1 MASNSTFLYS
11 YCQPVSKFWGGLD
24 DPNRGYD
31 EIDISLCF
39 QDTVLLSGFS
49 VIFILAALSQ
59 MLYYRKSKF
68 RIPLTVVNF
77 LKELFIA
84 LDILLVTAEAVFA
97 IYTYL
102 AYTNSVA
109 IFQIVSPLI
118 SCFALFVALILVQFH
133 RVRGIYTSGLF
144 HVYWFLLLFL
154 DGIKIRT
161 YSLDIEGNELHQPDH
176 ATTSIVF
183 LSFSCLNLLVRTILC
198 IITLFADK
206 IPESWFKGIDKPI
219 PEEKAT
225 FLSQITWW
233 WLNGLVITGFRRTLE
248 RSDLWSL
255 NREDTTKYAAPLFRN
270 CWEEEF
276 RKKQAE
282 IDKRPPVRDEDLLLK
297 TIKSE
302 KEPLIQS
309 ASGRGFF
316 SSSLFS
322 HKDDNP
328 TRLPFV
334 HTLVILAKT
343 YWFPFLV
350 CGLFKLIQDCLIFV
364 SPQILSL
371 LIAFVQ
377 NVDEPYWHGI
387 VYAFILLAV
396 SILQSVILHQ
406 YFQRGFVLGMNI
418 RTALVSII
426 YRKALKL
433 SHESRQKTTIGE
445 IVNLMSVDAQ
455 RFMDLMSYI
464 HLIWSAPFQILI
476 SVVFLY
482 FTIQYAVFAGLV
494 VMILMIPINSVIAAI
509 NRKFQKKLMILKDKR
524 IKTIT
529 EILNGIKVIKLYAW
543 EIPNQEEVL
552 EIREQ
557 EMTVLK
563 YSAILSAVSTF
574 TWMLAPLLVALATF
588 ATYVIFGNVLTP
600 QKAFVSL
607 SLFNILR
614 FPMTMLPFLVTFLVE
629 CSVSI
634 TRMNKFLNHEDL
646 DPNSVKW
653 STNPAILGEA
663 TILVQNASYGWVKS
677 GDSILK
683 NINMRVDPGT
693 LVSIVGQVG
702 AGKSSFLMAL
712 LGEMDKHRG
721 EAKLQGSVAFVP
733 QLPWM
738 QNATLRDNILF
749 GAPYD
754 PHRYQDVLRA
764 CALESDIQILPTGDQ
779 TEIGEKGINLSGG
792 QKQRVSLARAVYQD
806 SDVYFLD
813 DTLSAVDAHVG
824 QHIYQEVIGP
834 NGLLK
839 NKTRIFIT
847 HNLSYL
853 SDSDYIAMFDHGT
866 IVEQGEYN
874 AVIGNNGEIA
884 QLIDT
889 FTTTGHTSGTSATDD
904 DHKAGPISSEG
915 KDLPIESK
923 SADPDKS
930 DKTGNII
937 DEEIADT
944 GRVSLKVVYVYLKA
958 VGLILSCII
967 TLLFVLSYVANGG
980 TSIWL
985 AYWSNQYVVNP
996 NTSSNTSNAT
1006 TGPELGLY
1014 LGVYALLGVLQ
1025 GFFASTSAYF
1035 FAIGAVYASRDLH
1048 KILLLNV
1055 IRLPMSFFEKT
1066 PIGRIMNRFSKD
1078 IYLIDESIPMS
1089 MSDFINTFFSVMVT
1103 IIIISY
1109 ATPLF
1114 LIVVVPM
1121 IIFYLFVQRFY
1132 VCTSRQLKRI
1142 ESITRSPVYSHFQES
1157 LSGVSTIRGY
1167 KMQNSF
1173 IQENEDRV
1181 DRNQEVYYPSISA
1194 NRWLAIRLELVGH
1207 FVVFFAALFAVVS
1220 RELSITNAGLIGLS
1234 ISYALS
1240 ITQVLNWLV
1249 RMTSELEA
1257 NIVSV
1262 ERVKEYAELEREASP
1277 VTEKIN
1283 LPDNWPQRGL
1293 VEFRKYSVKY
1303 REDLDLVIDNLDLE
1317 IADGQK
1323 LAIVGRTGAGKS
1335 SLTLALF
1342 RILEAT
1348 RGSIVIDGVD
1358 IADVGLDDLRS
1369 RLTIIPQ
1376 DPVLFSGTLRSNLDP
1391 FNTTPDARLWEALE
1405 HSHLKHHV
1413 EGMPKGLDFIIQ
1425 EGGENLSVGQRQ
1437 MVCLARALLRR
1448 TKILVLDEAT
1458 AAIDMET
1465 DDIIQKTIRE
1475 HFADCTV
1482 ITIAHRLK
1490 TILDYDQVVVLSF
1503 GKSIEHDS
1511 PKNLIDKK
1519 GAFYDMVREAGL
1531 L

>member
-11 YCQPVSKFWGGLD
+11 YCQPVSRFWGGLD
-24 DPNRGYD
+24 DPSRRYD

-49 VIFILAALSQ
+49 VIFCLTALCQ

-68 RIPLTVVNF
+68 RIPLTLVNF
-77 LKELFIA
+77 LKELVIV
-84 LDILLVTAEAVFA
+84 LNILLVAAEAIFA

-102 AYTNSVA
+102 AYENSIA

-118 SCFALFVALILVQFH
+118 LLVALFVALFLVQFH

-144 HVYWFLLLFL
+144 HIYWFLLLFL
-154 DGIKIRT
+154 DGMKIRT
-161 YSLDIEGNELHQPDH
+161 YSLDIEGNELNQPDNN
-176 ATTSIVF
+176 TTSIAF
-183 LSFSCLNLLVRTILC
+183 LSFSCLNLPVHTIIL
-198 IITLFADK
+198 IITLFPDK

-255 NREDTTKYAAPLFRN
+255 NREDTTQYAAPLFRN
-270 CWEEEF
+270 CWENEF
-276 RKKQAE
+276 LKKQAE
-282 IDKRPPVRDEDLLLK
+282 IDKIPPVRNEEVLLE
-297 TIKSE
+297 TIRKSSE
-302 KEPLIQS
+302 QEPLLQS
-309 ASGRGFF
+309 DRARS
-316 SSSLFS
+316 
-322 HKDDNP
+322 
-328 TRLPFV
+328 RLSPGSRANRPNIPFV
-334 HTLVILAKT
+334 HTFVIMVKT

-350 CGLFKLIQDCLIFV
+350 CGLLKLIHDCLIFV

-377 NVDEPYWHGI
+377 NLNEPYWHGI
-387 VYAFILLAV
+387 VYAFILLSV
-396 SILQSVILHQ
+396 SILQSVVLHQ

-455 RFMDLMSYI
+455 RFMDLMAYI
-464 HLIWSAPFQILI
+464 HLIWSAPFQIVVSI
-476 SVVFLY
+476 VFLY
-482 FTIQYAVFAGLV
+482 FTIKYAVFAGLF
-494 VMILMIPINSVIAAI
+494 ILLLMLPLNGVIAAI
-509 NRKFQKKLMILKDKR
+509 SMKLQKILMALKDKR

-529 EILNGIKVIKLYAW
+529 EILNGIKVIKLYSW
-543 EIPNQEEVL
+543 EEPNQREVL
-552 EIREQ
+552 EIRNQ
-557 EMTVLK
+557 EMRILR
-563 YSAILSAVSTF
+563 YSAILNSSVYF
-574 TWMLAPLLVALATF
+574 LWQMAPLLVALASF
-588 ATYVIFGNVLTP
+588 ATYVLSGNPLTP
-600 QKAFVSL
+600 RTAFVAL
-607 SLFNILR
+607 ALFNIIR
-614 FPMTMLPFLVTFLVE
+614 FPIIMIPYLISFLVE

-646 DPNSVKW
+646 NPNSVKW

-663 TILVQNASYGWVKS
+663 TVLVQNANYGWVKS
-677 GDSILK
+677 GDPILK
-683 NINMRVDPGT
+683 NINMRVDSGT
-693 LVSIVGQVG
+693 LVSIIGQVG

-712 LGEMDKHRG
+712 LGEMEKHRG
-721 EAKLQGSVAFVP
+721 EARLQGTVAFVP
-733 QLPWM
+733 QIPWI

-749 GAPYD
+749 GAPYN

-839 NKTRIFIT
+839 NTTRIFVT

-853 SDSDYIAMFDHGT
+853 SDSNYIAMFDHGT

-874 AVIGNNGEIA
+874 AVMGNNGEIA

-889 FTTTGHTSGTSATDD
+889 FTNTGHTNGTSATHY
-904 DHKAGPISSEG
+904 DHKAVPKSPES

-923 SADPDKS
+923 SADPDKNNN
-930 DKTGNII
+930 TGNII

-944 GRVSLKVVYVYLKA
+944 GRVSFKVVHVYIKA
-958 VGLILSCII
+958 IGLILSCVI
-967 TLLFVLSYVANGG
+967 LVLFILSYVANGG
-980 TSIWL
+980 TSVWL
-985 AYWSNQYVVNP
+985 AYWSNKYVVNP
-996 NTSSNTSNAT
+996 NTSSNISNTT
-1006 TGPELGLY
+1006 TGPEVGLY

-1025 GFFASTSAYF
+1025 GIFSSSSAYF

-1055 IRLPMSFFEKT
+1055 VRLPMSFFDKT
-1066 PIGRIMNRFSKD
+1066 PIGRIVNRFSKD
-1078 IYLIDESIPMS
+1078 IYLIDETIPMS
-1089 MSDFINTFFSVMVT
+1089 IIDFINTFFSVLVT

-1114 LIVVVPM
+1114 LIVVIPI
-1121 IIFYLFVQRFY
+1121 IIFYMFVQRFY

-1167 KMQNSF
+1167 KKQDSF

-1181 DRNQEVYYPSISA
+1181 DRNQEVYYPSICA
-1194 NRWLAIRLELVGH
+1194 NRWLAIRLELIGH
-1207 FVVFFAALFAVVS
+1207 SVVFFAAISAVVS

-1234 ISYALS
+1234 ISYALM
-1240 ITQVLNWLV
+1240 ITEDLNWLV

-1257 NIVSV
+1257 NIVAV

-1277 VTEKIN
+1277 ITERIN

-1293 VEFRKYSVKY
+1293 VEFKEYSVKY
-1303 REDLDLVIDNLDLE
+1303 REDLDLVIDKLNLE
-1317 IADGQK
+1317 IAEGQK

-1348 RGSIVIDGVD
+1348 GGSILIDGVN

-1391 FNTTPDARLWEALE
+1391 FGELMAFLSCFQISP
-1405 HSHLKHHV
+1405 HV
-1413 EGMPKGLDFIIQ
+1413 MLRG
-1425 EGGENLSVGQRQ
+1425 NY
-1437 MVCLARALLRR
+1437 CL
-1448 TKILVLDEAT
+1448 
-1458 AAIDMET
+1458 
-1465 DDIIQKTIRE
+1465 
-1475 HFADCTV
+1475 
-1482 ITIAHRLK
+1482 
-1490 TILDYDQVVVLSF
+1490 
-1503 GKSIEHDS
+1503 G
-1511 PKNLIDKK
+1511 
-1519 GAFYDMVREAGL
+1519 
-1531 L
+1531 

>member
-276 RKKQAE
+276 IRKQAN
-282 IDKRPPVRDEDLLLK
+282 IRKRFPERNEEVLLE
-297 TIKSE
+297 TIRKSSE
-302 KEPLIQS
+302 QEPLLQS
-309 ASGRGFF
+309 DRMRS
-316 SSSLFS
+316 
-322 HKDDNP
+322 
-328 TRLPFV
+328 RLSPGGAANRTNTPFV
-334 HTLVILAKT
+334 HTFVVLAKT

-350 CGLFKLIQDCLIFV
+350 CGLYKLIQDCLIFV

-464 HLIWSAPFQILI
+464 HITWSAPFQII
-476 SVVFLY
+476 VSIIFLY

-494 VMILMIPINSVIAAI
+494 ILLLLLPVNGIIAAFYM
-509 NRKFQKKLMILKDKR
+509 KFQKKLMALKDKR

-529 EILNGIKVIKLYAW
+529 EILNGIKVIKLYSW
-543 EIPNQEEVL
+543 EDPNQREVL
-552 EIREQ
+552 EIRDQ
-557 EMTVLK
+557 EMTILR
-563 YSAILSAVSTF
+563 YTAILNASVNF
-574 TWMLAPLLVALATF
+574 TWQMAPLLVALASF
-588 ATYVIFGNVLTP
+588 ATYVLSGNPLTP
-600 QKAFVSL
+600 QKAFVAL
-607 SLFNILR
+607 ALFNIIR
-614 FPMTMLPFLVTFLVE
+614 FPIIMIPYLFSFLVE

-653 STNPAILGEA
+653 SMNPAILGEA

-712 LGEMDKHRG
+712 LGEMEWRSEVTGFCCFRASDHGCRM
-721 EAKLQGSVAFVP
+721 LHFVTTFC
-733 QLPWM
+733 L
-738 QNATLRDNILF
+738 
-749 GAPYD
+749 
-754 PHRYQDVLRA
+754 V
-764 CALESDIQILPTGDQ
+764 LPTILIVRRV
-779 TEIGEKGINLSGG
+779 ESLCIGE
-792 QKQRVSLARAVYQD
+792 
-806 SDVYFLD
+806 
-813 DTLSAVDAHVG
+813 
-824 QHIYQEVIGP
+824 
-834 NGLLK
+834 
-839 NKTRIFIT
+839 
-847 HNLSYL
+847 
-853 SDSDYIAMFDHGT
+853 
-866 IVEQGEYN
+866 
-874 AVIGNNGEIA
+874 
-884 QLIDT
+884 
-889 FTTTGHTSGTSATDD
+889 
-904 DHKAGPISSEG
+904 
-915 KDLPIESK
+915 
-923 SADPDKS
+923 
-930 DKTGNII
+930 
-937 DEEIADT
+937 
-944 GRVSLKVVYVYLKA
+944 
-958 VGLILSCII
+958 
-967 TLLFVLSYVANGG
+967 
-980 TSIWL
+980 
-985 AYWSNQYVVNP
+985 
-996 NTSSNTSNAT
+996 
-1006 TGPELGLY
+1006 
-1014 LGVYALLGVLQ
+1014 
-1025 GFFASTSAYF
+1025 
-1035 FAIGAVYASRDLH
+1035 
-1048 KILLLNV
+1048 
-1055 IRLPMSFFEKT
+1055 
-1066 PIGRIMNRFSKD
+1066 
-1078 IYLIDESIPMS
+1078 
-1089 MSDFINTFFSVMVT
+1089 
-1103 IIIISY
+1103 
-1109 ATPLF
+1109 
-1114 LIVVVPM
+1114 
-1121 IIFYLFVQRFY
+1121 
-1132 VCTSRQLKRI
+1132 
-1142 ESITRSPVYSHFQES
+1142 
-1157 LSGVSTIRGY
+1157 
-1167 KMQNSF
+1167 
-1173 IQENEDRV
+1173 
-1181 DRNQEVYYPSISA
+1181 
-1194 NRWLAIRLELVGH
+1194 
-1207 FVVFFAALFAVVS
+1207 
-1220 RELSITNAGLIGLS
+1220 
-1234 ISYALS
+1234 
-1240 ITQVLNWLV
+1240 
-1249 RMTSELEA
+1249 
-1257 NIVSV
+1257 
-1262 ERVKEYAELEREASP
+1262 
-1277 VTEKIN
+1277 
-1283 LPDNWPQRGL
+1283 
-1293 VEFRKYSVKY
+1293 
-1303 REDLDLVIDNLDLE
+1303 
-1317 IADGQK
+1317 
-1323 LAIVGRTGAGKS
+1323 
-1335 SLTLALF
+1335 
-1342 RILEAT
+1342 
-1348 RGSIVIDGVD
+1348 
-1358 IADVGLDDLRS
+1358 
-1369 RLTIIPQ
+1369 
-1376 DPVLFSGTLRSNLDP
+1376 
-1391 FNTTPDARLWEALE
+1391 
-1405 HSHLKHHV
+1405 
-1413 EGMPKGLDFIIQ
+1413 
-1425 EGGENLSVGQRQ
+1425 
-1437 MVCLARALLRR
+1437 
-1448 TKILVLDEAT
+1448 
-1458 AAIDMET
+1458 
-1465 DDIIQKTIRE
+1465 
-1475 HFADCTV
+1475 
-1482 ITIAHRLK
+1482 
-1490 TILDYDQVVVLSF
+1490 
-1503 GKSIEHDS
+1503 
-1511 PKNLIDKK
+1511 
-1519 GAFYDMVREAGL
+1519 
-1531 L
+1531 